1 MRDVKDMIGASM
13 CVLDGA
19 EISENEIVDLAFD
32 ADGELPDALTKR
44 YWNLRTIAN
53 GGLRTATSIRKPGR
67 HCRRVL
73 NEIVRLSMR
82 NPDDARL
89 VLQRLVAAPRVV
101 WGIVRGKRSRS
112 TKSSPARRPES
123 EFGERSIAVR
133 LQ

>member
-67 HCRRVL
+67 HC
-73 NEIVRLSMR
+73 S
-82 NPDDARL
+82 AFST
-89 VLQRLVAAPRVV
+89 
-101 WGIVRGKRSRS
+101 RSF
-112 TKSSPARRPES
+112 A
-123 EFGERSIAVR
+123 
-133 LQ
+133 